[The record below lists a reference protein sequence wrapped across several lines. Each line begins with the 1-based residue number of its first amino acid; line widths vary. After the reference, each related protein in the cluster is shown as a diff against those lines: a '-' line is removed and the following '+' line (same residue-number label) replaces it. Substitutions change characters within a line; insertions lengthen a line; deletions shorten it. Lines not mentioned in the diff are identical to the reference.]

1 MNERGNFHVSNSA
14 FAIFF
19 TGNGLRFSTLGK
31 YAGIAGMIDILQGLG
46 VR

>member
-1 MNERGNFHVSNSA
+1 MSNTA

-19 TGNGLRFSTLGK
+19 IGNGLRFSTPGK

-46 VR
+46 VRS